1 MSAEF
6 VHLHLHTE
14 FSLLDG
20 ACRIDELLDEAVKLK
35 MPALAVTEHGNM
47 FSSVV
52 FHDHARER
60 GIKPILGCEVY
71 VAQGSRFEKSG
82 PQTETNHL
90 VLLAETDEGYKNLI
104 KLVSAGYTEG
114 FYYRPRIDKEL
125 LAQHATGLIGLS
137 SCLKGEVASALKV
150 EQARAAVEAAG
161 RLRDILGPKNF
172 FLEMQYQGIEEQKV
186 VNTGLLPLARDL
198 NLPLV
203 CTNDVHY
210 LRQADYQPHD
220 ILLCI
225 GTGKTVNDA
234 QRMRYHGDQFFLKTA
249 EQMTTVFGDHPDA
262 MRNTLLV
269 AERCNVTI
277 PKGQNHLPTFGVP
290 DGFTIDSYFE
300 HATREGFAQ
309 RLPRLHQ
316 LAAEGRLRHTVDEY
330 ERRLEYEIEMIKKM
344 GFPGYLLIV
353 WDFIRYARE
362 EHIPVGPGRGSAA
375 GSLVAWCLR
384 ITDVD
389 PIDFDLIFERFLNPE
404 RISMPDIDVDFC
416 ERRRGEVIDYVTRKY
431 GRENVAQIIT
441 FGTMKAKAV
450 VRDVGRVL
458 EMPYADV
465 DRIAK
470 QIPPA
475 LDMTLDKALAENPL
489 LKDMTAKDAKVKE
502 VIDIGRRL
510 EGMSRH
516 ASVHAAGV
524 VIAPGPITD
533 YAPLYKGQR
542 DELTTQWNMK
552 EVERVGLLKMDF
564 LGLSTL
570 TLIDDCLKEIKRTEA
585 IDLDIDNIPLDDPKT
600 YKVFAEGAA
609 YGIFQF
615 ESSGMRELLRKAKP
629 TRIDDLIALNALYRP
644 GPLKSG
650 MVDDWVERKQGK
662 REVKYEL
669 PQLEPILSDTYGV
682 IAYQEQVMRIA
693 QAVAGFTLGQA
704 DVLRKAMGKKDP
716 KVMAKQREAFL
727 DGARKKGVSE
737 KKALKLFELI
747 EFFAGYGFNKSHSTA
762 YAFLAYQTAYLKAN
776 YPWHFAAALFTI
788 EAQNTDKLAMY
799 LAEARER
806 SIPVLPP
813 DINES
818 QLNFSVERGTGVRF
832 GLTAIK
838 GLGEG
843 AINSILAARAQ
854 LGGRIPSLHALCE
867 ILDLRLANKRVFE
880 ALIKSGAC
888 DSLVVQEG
896 VDLPLRALRARL
908 LASID
913 AACDHGARTQ
923 RDKDLGQSDLFGGS
937 DEHGAPGHTQLP
949 DVPSWTEI
957 EQLNYEKEALGLYW
971 TGHPIDRYADD
982 LREYGAKSTAD
993 LLPKKEQDDGGAS
1006 VAGSSGEPDH
1016 LRQGDGGPP
1025 ELQAKAEGFAPH
1037 ANGNGNGARGK
1048 GEEISIGG
1056 IVSGLRPLKTRKGDR
1071 MCVFML
1077 EDAGGSIEIVVFP
1090 EAFKQ
1095 HGHLAD
1101 NGQTVLV
1108 KGKFERDDESARII
1122 ASEIAPI
1129 GIVRERL
1136 SKSVAIRLTTPPAD
1150 RAMFERLWDL
1160 FARHKGDRRVAIV
1173 LHERDRH
1180 IRITVDVN
1188 GIRVRPSE
1196 TLVTEVEKIC
1206 GAGSVSL
1213 R

>member
-1 MSAEF
+1 MGVAEF

-35 MPALAVTEHGNM
+35 MPSLAVTEHGNL

-52 FHDHARER
+52 FHDHARDR
-60 GIKPILGCEVY
+60 GVKPILGCEVY

-114 FYYRPRIDKEL
+114 FYYRPRIDKDL
-125 LAQHATGLIGLS
+125 LAKHAKGLIGLS

-150 EQARAAVEAAG
+150 EQTRAALEAAG
-161 RLRDILGPKNF
+161 RLRDILGPDNF

-186 VNTGLLPLARDL
+186 VNRGLLPLARDL
-198 NLPLV
+198 ELPLV
-203 CTNDVHY
+203 ATNDVHY
-210 LRQADYQPHD
+210 LRQGDHHPHD

-225 GTGKTVNDA
+225 GTGKTVTDT
-234 QRMRYHGDQFFLKTA
+234 QRLRYTGDQFFLKTA
-249 EQMTTVFGDHPDA
+249 EQMASVFRDHPDA
-262 MRNTLLV
+262 LKNTLRV
-269 AERCNVTI
+269 AERCDVVI
-277 PKGQNHLPTFGVP
+277 PTGQNHLPSFEVP
-290 DGFTIDSYFE
+290 AGGTIDDYFE
-300 HATREGFAQ
+300 EIAREGFAY
-309 RLPRLHQ
+309 RLPRLRQ
-316 LAAEGRLRHTVDEY
+316 LAAEGRLRHTIDEY
-330 ERRLEYEIEMIKKM
+330 ERRLDYEIAMIKQM

-362 EHIPVGPGRGSAA
+362 QRIPVGPGRGSAA
-375 GSLVAWCLR
+375 GSLVAWCMR

-416 ERRRGEVIDYVTRKY
+416 ERRRGEVIEYVTRKY

-470 QIPPA
+470 QIPAA
-475 LDMTLDKALAENPL
+475 LDMTLDKALAENPVL
-489 LKDMTAKDAKVKE
+489 RDMAAKDPKVQE

-533 YAPLYKGQR
+533 YAPLYKGTR
-542 DELTTQWNMK
+542 DEITTQWNMK
-552 EVERVGLLKMDF
+552 EVDRVGLLKMDF

-570 TLIDDCLKEIKRTEA
+570 TLIRDCLTEIERTEGIA
-585 IDLDIDNIPLDDPKT
+585 LDIDAIPLDDAKT
-600 YKVFAEGAA
+600 YRVFSEAA
-609 YGIFQF
+609 TFGIFQF
-615 ESSGMRELLRKAKP
+615 ESSGMRDLLRKARP
-629 TRIDDLIALNALYRP
+629 ERLEDLIALNALYRP

-650 MVDDWVERKQGK
+650 MVDDFVARKQG
-662 REVKYEL
+662 RTPITYEL
-669 PQLEPILSDTYGV
+669 PALEPILAETYGV

-693 QAVAGFTLGQA
+693 QALAGFTLGQA

-716 KVMAKQREAFL
+716 KVMAKQREAFMT
-727 DGARKKGVSE
+727 GAKAQGVSQ
-737 KKALKLFELI
+737 KKATKIFDLM

-762 YAFLAYQTAYLKAN
+762 YAYLAYQTAYLKAN

-788 EAQNTDKLAMY
+788 EAQNTDKLATY

-806 SIPVLPP
+806 GIPVLQP
-813 DINES
+813 DINQS
-818 QLNFSVERGTGVRF
+818 QLAFSVERGKGVRF

-838 GLGEG
+838 GLGDAAVG
-843 AINSILAARAQ
+843 SILAVRGAM
-854 LGGRIPSLHALCE
+854 GGRISTLHALCE
-867 ILDLRLANKRVFE
+867 DLDLRLVNKRVFE
-880 ALIKSGAC
+880 ALVKAGAC
-888 DSLVVQEG
+888 DSLAGE
-896 VDLPLRALRARL
+896 VDLPLRAIRARL
-908 LASID
+908 LASVD
-913 AACDHGARTQ
+913 AACEHGNRVR
-923 RDKDLGQSDLFGGS
+923 RDKDLGQSDLFGGGDGS
-937 DEHGAPGHTQLP
+937 TEAAAQRSLP
-949 DVPSWTEI
+949 EAPSWTEI
-957 EQLNYEKEALGLYW
+957 EQLNFEKEALGLYW
-971 TGHPIDRYADD
+971 SGHPMDRYADD
-982 LREYGAKSTAD
+982 LREYGAKTTSDLSIRKAD
-993 LLPKKEQDDGGAS
+993 DDGES
-1006 VAGSSGEPDH
+1006 VAAAAEPPPAPAT
-1016 LRQGDGGPP
+1016 GGR
-1025 ELQAKAEGFAPH
+1025 
-1037 ANGNGNGARGK
+1037 NGRDR
-1048 GEEISIGG
+1048 GEEVSIGG

-1071 MCVFML
+1071 MCVFAL
-1077 EDAGGSIEIVVFP
+1077 EDAAGSVEVVVFP
-1090 EAFKQ
+1090 ETFKQ
-1095 HGHLAD
+1095 CGHLAE
-1101 NGQTVLV
+1101 NGQSVLV
-1108 KGKFERDDESARII
+1108 RGKFERDDESARVL
-1122 ASEIAPI
+1122 ATEIVPI

-1136 SKSVAIRLTTPPAD
+1136 ARSVAIRLSTPPAD
-1150 RAMFERLWDL
+1150 RATFERLWDL

-1173 LHERDRH
+1173 LHERDRN
-1180 IRITVDVN
+1180 IRVTVDVN

-1196 TLVTEVEKIC
+1196 ALVSEVEQIC
-1206 GAGSVSL
+1206 GSGSVTL